1 MRPASVKF
9 VLKWGYAA
17 HLTLLCLVDDAFTR
31 LWVLASTMLTCAAHQ
46 PQGAAHPPS
55 IRPSTRPSPPRLSPP
70 RPPTSAPK
78 PKASRHAG
86 GPAGTCTLCTASLTL
101 TLTLNPNPIQVPV
114 LCAPQ
119 A

>member
-31 LWVLASTMLTCAAHQ
+31 LWVLGSTMLTCAAHQ

-55 IRPSTRPSPPRLSPP
+55 IRPSTRPSTPHSADISDRFTRVMGGVFGVARDTCWSLSAKDL
-70 RPPTSAPK
+70 S
-78 PKASRHAG
+78 H
-86 GPAGTCTLCTASLTL
+86 
-101 TLTLNPNPIQVPV
+101 IY
-114 LCAPQ
+114 
-119 A
+119 

>member
-31 LWVLASTMLTCAAHQ
+31 LWVLGSTMLTCAAHQ

-55 IRPSTRPSPPRLSPP
+55 IRPSTRPSPPAPLPPAPSYQCPEAEGIPP
-70 RPPTSAPK
+70 RRRPGRYLYSVHRK
-78 PKASRHAG
+78 P
-86 GPAGTCTLCTASLTL
+86 
-101 TLTLNPNPIQVPV
+101 NPNPNP
-114 LCAPQ
+114 
-119 A
+119 